1 MGPVCGPISKPIPI
15 HTRMSYV
22 DLTQK
27 PTEVLKSV
35 TDIQG
40 QLPED
45 FFYPFF
51 VASSSCSTVSL
62 NMMIVSVTVC
72 VCVLLNVGSLFF
84 KL

>member
-1 MGPVCGPISKPIPI
+1 MGPICGPIPKPIPI
-15 HTRMSYV
+15 HTRVSYV

-27 PTEVLKSV
+27 STEVLKSV

-72 VCVLLNVGSLFF
+72 GCVLLSVWTLFF
-84 KL
+84 QL